1 MSLISSLYS
10 GLSGMTNYGNAMSV
24 VGDNL
29 ANTNTT
35 GFKSSNVVFSDMLSA
50 STSGHQ
56 IGRGNQLAAVS
67 VSQQQGSFQSTQS
80 STDVAIEGSGYFVVH
95 DNISRGTGTDYYTR
109 SGNFTLNSAGYLVD
123 SQENY
128 VQGYTYTNGVRDASF
143 AALDLAGSQSAAS
156 ATTSMSMG
164 LNVDAGASAGAT
176 FQSAFTAYNSLGENI
191 TVSMNFVKQATAG
204 VWNYG
209 VASSNGTVSA
219 ATASGSIAFNSVG
232 GLISATQPLVG
243 GVAGAT
249 DPSISITG
257 FPSGAADL
265 TFPWDLFSGLGAS
278 NGDVT
283 QYAAE
288 SSVTTIT
295 QDGYTA
301 GSLSGLSVDIDGNL
315 QGTFTNGQVQNL
327 AQLTLA
333 DFASPWQLNRSGNS
347 LWSETAASGQ
357 AIIGVGNAGG
367 NGSIVGSS
375 LEMSTTDMATE
386 FTNMIQFQRAY
397 QSSSKIVTTTDQM
410 LQDAINL
417 VR

>member
-95 DNISRGTGTDYYTR
+95 DNVSRGTGTDYYTR
-109 SGNFTLNSAGYLVD
+109 AGNFILNEAGYLVD
-123 SQENY
+123 SQQNY
-128 VQGYTYTNGVRDASF
+128 VQGYTYTNGVRSASF
-143 AALDLAGSQSAAS
+143 SSLDLAGSQSAAS
-156 ATTSMSMG
+156 PTTSMNMG

-191 TVSMNFVKQATAG
+191 TVSMTFVKQAAAG
-204 VWNYG
+204 TWNYG
-209 VASSNGTVSA
+209 VSSSNGTVSP

-232 GLISATQPLVG
+232 GLVSATPAG
-243 GVAGAT
+243 GVAGTT

-265 TFPWDLFSGLGAS
+265 TFPWDLFTGLGVS

-301 GSLSGLSVDIDGNL
+301 GALSGLSVDINGNL

-333 DFASPWQLNRSGNS
+333 DFASPWQLNRAGNS
-347 LWSETAASGQ
+347 LWSETQASGQ
-357 AIIGVGNAGG
+357 AIIGVGNSAG